1 MSKVFITR
9 RIPDV
14 GYELLR
20 KAGLEFEVYSHDT
33 PIPREKLLETLAAES
48 YTALLTTLSERVDAE
63 LLDAAGD
70 DLKIVANF
78 AVGYNNVD
86 VPACTAR
93 GVAVSNTPGV
103 LSEATADQAMMLM
116 LAVARRV
123 LEGHA
128 LAASGE
134 WAGWA
139 PLQLLGQ
146 DLGGKTLGIVGMGR
160 IGREVAKRAQA
171 FNMTVRYHNR
181 SRDSEAEKRLG
192 VQFESDL
199 YALLAASD
207 IVTLHCPLTDET
219 RHLINK
225 KAFETMKPNAILV
238 NTARGEIVNE
248 QALVEALTAGRIWGA
263 GLDVFEFEPRVTD
276 ALKGLPNVVL
286 APHLGSATQNTRN
299 AMATLCAEAVV
310 SVLKGERV
318 PHILN
323 SEVVG

>member
-9 RIPDV
+9 RIPEV
-14 GYELLR
+14 GYELL
-20 KAGLEFEVYSHDT
+20 KEAGLGFNVYDFDT
-33 PIPREKLLETLAAES
+33 PIPRDTLLETLKTES
-48 YTALLTTLSERVDAE
+48 YTALLTTLSERIDAE
-63 LLDAAGD
+63 LLDAAGGS
-70 DLKIVANF
+70 LEIIANF

-93 GVAVSNTPGV
+93 GVVVSNTPGV

-160 IGREVAKRAQA
+160 IGLEVAKRAQA
-171 FNMTVRYHNR
+171 FDMTVRYHNR
-181 SRDSEAEKRLG
+181 SRDLDTEERLG
-192 VQFESDL
+192 VQYEDL
-199 YALLAASD
+199 YALLAVSD
-207 IVTLHCPLTDET
+207 VVTLHCPLTEET
-219 RHLINK
+219 RHLIDK
-225 KAFETMKPNAILV
+225 RAFETMKPNAILV

-248 QALVEALTAGRIWGA
+248 QALVEALTAGQIWGA
-263 GLDVFEFEPRVTD
+263 GLDVFEFEPRVSD
-276 ALKGLPNVVL
+276 ALKHLPNVVL
-286 APHLGSATQNTRN
+286 APHLGSATQNTRD

-323 SEVVG
+323 PEVLS